1 LPPSKFIVSLFSL
14 QTTPPEDSW
23 DTLREWRMQRFA
35 ERYKIGL
42 AVAVRLISMVVGL
55 AGIALLIVEP
65 SLRTLGL
72 IAALWAFGVPVA
84 ALGYVRKMDR
94 MAARVPI
101 SPANLN
107 PTTAVDIRSNEP
119 KR

>member
-1 LPPSKFIVSLFSL
+1 VSLFSP
-14 QTTPPEDSW
+14 QATPPEDSW
-23 DTLREWRMQRFA
+23 DTLREWRMQRFG
-35 ERYKIGL
+35 ERFKIGL

-72 IAALWAFGVPVA
+72 IAGLWAFGVPVA

-101 SPANLN
+101 SPANSN
-107 PTTAVDIRSNEP
+107 PTTAVDIRTEHH
-119 KR
+119 